1 MRALHACLRVRCASW
16 QSRACHRQS
25 HSRQTAAGG
34 CPGHQVQGVASS
46 KLASSFAGSKTLGKA
61 FGLSPAVAR
70 TGETM
75 RSRSRNRDRD
85 EAQRYLWKAEALA
98 ETAAGHALL
107 RQCECGARASQ
118 RPKRGDGRWG
128 RGGVAELMWGG
139 ALDAVN
145 EKIPSSGGA
154 DGAPKSAK
162 DRWRAGAKAAKK
174 QVFHEDLINMYH
186 LRNTITMIRSLDWLR
201 FTYVFENRSA

>member
-1 MRALHACLRVRCASW
+1 
-16 QSRACHRQS
+16 
-25 HSRQTAAGG
+25 
-34 CPGHQVQGVASS
+34 VASS

-118 RPKRGDGRWG
+118 RPKRGDGR
-128 RGGVAELMWGG
+128 
-139 ALDAVN
+139 
-145 EKIPSSGGA
+145 
-154 DGAPKSAK
+154 
-162 DRWRAGAKAAKK
+162 RAGAKAAKK

-186 LRNTITMIRSLDWLR
+186 LRNTITMIRILDWLR